1 VGLIDDCA
9 FDESITG
16 VSTLTTVS
24 GVIPTHLKPTEPL
37 SDVKSIR
44 KKLLVKNIY
53 NLYMNFNFIGLLTTP
68 NNESCLLPYDY
79 RIGDWSMYFCEW
91 NSSTNFTCPT
101 ASGIRNCIIGI

>member
-1 VGLIDDCA
+1 
-9 FDESITG
+9 
-16 VSTLTTVS
+16 
-24 GVIPTHLKPTEPL
+24 
-37 SDVKSIR
+37 
-44 KKLLVKNIY
+44 
-53 NLYMNFNFIGLLTTP
+53 MNFNFIGLLTTP